1 MDIFVVFQE
10 ITNYFK
16 TVLDNI
22 FFNDILT
29 FNGFNISVGSIVV
42 GISIICIIIRL
53 VYGHY
58 GKGETF

>member
-16 TVLDNI
+16 NVLDNI

-29 FNGFNISVGSIVV
+29 FNGTNISVGSIVV
-42 GISIICIIIRL
+42 GIFIIGIIIRL

-58 GKGETF
+58 GKGDAF